1 MAQQTVV
8 GTAKTRFEDQGNNDL
23 AALRYR
29 TELYC
34 PENLPMYVYPN
45 ATFNSC
51 SWRFSPINV
60 PEDATLVRLVFKFRA
75 KSSGNS
81 LIKKLLFTASN
92 DGENAQTFELPKTA
106 TDYPSDSYDDDY
118 TLEINYP
125 FTRDTYEN
133 NFKVNIRVEATR
145 APSSKT
151 VLMYVRYIR
160 MAITYSDQAAFVKQN
175 GVWRR
180 AGAILRKDSGSWT
193 RIGPEDAF
201 GS

>member
-1 MAQQTVV
+1 MAQQTVI

-29 TELYC
+29 TESYC
-34 PENLPMYVYPN
+34 PTDEPMYVYKN
-45 ATFNSC
+45 TDFNSC

-75 KSSGNS
+75 RASGSSFV
-81 LIKKLLFTASN
+81 KKILFTASN
-92 DGENAQTFELPKTA
+92 DGENAQTFEIPKT
-106 TDYPSDSYDDDY
+106 TTTYPSDSFDDDY

-133 NFKVNIRVEATR
+133 NFKVNIRVEATQTLTTNI
-145 APSSKT
+145 KM
-151 VLMYVRYIR
+151 LYMRYLR
-160 MAITYSDQAAFVKQN
+160 MAITYSDRATYVKQN